1 MKSKKH
7 LLTLFTFL
15 IALPLLGQ
23 KIEPSGVKQIMEK
36 VADWQIENH
45 DDLKYRAQ
53 NKRDCP
59 EGNII
64 FWIGPMVRFMW
75 GCQNGQLWQTVINI
89 MSGSKELV
97 KLTIGNFT

>member
-53 NKRDCP
+53 NKRLSR
-59 EGNII
+59 GKHHL
-64 FWIGPMVRFMW
+64 WIGLMVRFMW

>member
-15 IALPLLGQ
+15 IALPLMGQ

-53 NKRDCP
+53 NKRLSRGKHHLLD
-59 EGNII
+59 
-64 FWIGPMVRFMW
+64 WT
-75 GCQNGQLWQTVINI
+75 NGALYVG
-89 MSGSKELV
+89 MSKWAAMADSDKY
-97 KLTIGNFT
+97 